1 MIVFLFDNL
10 TKVTGINADN
20 LMRETKRHKKELAT
34 SISNNVKRQS
44 SKAMLIV

>member
-20 LMRETKRHKKELAT
+20 LMRETKRHKKNWLHLLVIMLNAKAQ
-34 SISNNVKRQS
+34 KRC
-44 SKAMLIV
+44 